1 MTKKAYI
8 TPVIEEMAGEPEI
21 LMFTASAGGE
31 GISSDP
37 NADTSNDDNR
47 SRSGFNIWDDD
58 DEF

>member
-8 TPVIEEMAGEPEI
+8 TPVIEEMAGEPES

-31 GISSDP
+31 GIKTDDTP
-37 NADTSNDDNR
+37 DTSGGDNR